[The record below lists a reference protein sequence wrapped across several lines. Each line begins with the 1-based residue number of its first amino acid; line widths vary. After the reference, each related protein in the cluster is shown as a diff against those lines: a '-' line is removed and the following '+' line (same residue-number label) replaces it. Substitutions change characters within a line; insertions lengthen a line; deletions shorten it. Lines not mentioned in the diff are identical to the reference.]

1 MNSASLSQR
10 LSRFYLKGFPWK
22 LLFSFTTTF
31 GHLAGSHNSLSLSL
45 SISQIRHRRTK
56 HFPLSLVLSF
66 SRSLFL
72 SFTETHKTF
81 LSLSLSVFLSL
92 SLPPPLS
99 LCLCFWLC
107 REPMCWMLLGS
118 VSSLDMF
125 GADFG
130 KKDSTGGV

>member
-1 MNSASLSQR
+1 MSFRSLPEILLSHGRYVFPHVLRLFWHIVLKHSAQGDEQGSVVNIHKCCLILSSYPV
-10 LSRFYLKGFPWK
+10 L
-22 LLFSFTTTF
+22 
-31 GHLAGSHNSLSLSL
+31 LSLSL
-45 SISQIRHRRTK
+45 S
-56 HFPLSLVLSF
+56 
-66 SRSLFL
+66 
-72 SFTETHKTF
+72 
-81 LSLSLSVFLSL
+81 LSL

-125 GADFG
+125 GADFC